1 MRRRDYR
8 FSYRLGEPLRLRKG
22 VSALTPRTAQTRGSA
37 PDADSADEGKLA
49 DRRRFALARR
59 HSGPR
64 AFFVFGRFDMD
75 VIVNGETETC
85 TEAASVA
92 DLLQTRGHDPKTVVV
107 EHNGNIV
114 PADAFAAT
122 QLHGGD
128 VLEIVQFVGG
138 G

>member
-1 MRRRDYR
+1 MDDRQRRAK
-8 FSYRLGEPLRLRKG
+8 PARK
-22 VSALTPRTAQTRGSA
+22 PWRG
-37 PDADSADEGKLA
+37 
-49 DRRRFALARR
+49 
-59 HSGPR
+59 
-64 AFFVFGRFDMD
+64 
-75 VIVNGETETC
+75 
-85 TEAASVA
+85 A

-107 EHNGNIV
+107 ERNGNIV